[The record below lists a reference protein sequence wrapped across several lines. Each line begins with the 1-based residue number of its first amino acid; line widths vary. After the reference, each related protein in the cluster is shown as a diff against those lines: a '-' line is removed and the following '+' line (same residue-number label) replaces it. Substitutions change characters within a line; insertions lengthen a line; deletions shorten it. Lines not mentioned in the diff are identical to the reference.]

1 MELPQG
7 LVRSE
12 GVADGQEALFVL
24 KQQIN
29 RILNHLRGGCQG
41 LVEQS
46 YFFVTNQYCVKD
58 YNVSCAYIIYED

>member
-41 LVEQS
+41 PVEQS
-46 YFFVTNQYCVKD
+46 YFFCHQSILC
-58 YNVSCAYIIYED
+58 

>member
-7 LVRSE
+7 LVQSE

-41 LVEQS
+41 PVEQS
-46 YFFVTNQYCVKD
+46 YFLSPISTVLKTTMCLVL
-58 YNVSCAYIIYED
+58 I